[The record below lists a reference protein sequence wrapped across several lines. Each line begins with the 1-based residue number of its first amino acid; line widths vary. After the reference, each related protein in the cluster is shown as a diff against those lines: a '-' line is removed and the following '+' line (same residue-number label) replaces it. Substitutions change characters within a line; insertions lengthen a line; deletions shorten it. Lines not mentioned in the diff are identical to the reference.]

1 MALIYGDNVCN
12 FNISSYIT
20 GVKPQKNL
28 TSCISKHARQQY
40 VFTIF
45 SKAIVIN
52 TTRNKGFVKIYTVDC
67 VPLGLKLN
75 ILINSLLELSIMQLF
90 FCFGSYRIQNFS
102 QQKILTNRPALC
114 EQFRLDRISM

>member
-28 TSCISKHARQQY
+28 TSCVSKHARLQY

-52 TTRNKGFVKIYTVDC
+52 TTRNKGFVKIDTVRCRLCSFRVKID
-67 VPLGLKLN
+67 
-75 ILINSLLELSIMQLF
+75 ILVNSLLELSIMH
-90 FCFGSYRIQNFS
+90 C
-102 QQKILTNRPALC
+102 
-114 EQFRLDRISM
+114 